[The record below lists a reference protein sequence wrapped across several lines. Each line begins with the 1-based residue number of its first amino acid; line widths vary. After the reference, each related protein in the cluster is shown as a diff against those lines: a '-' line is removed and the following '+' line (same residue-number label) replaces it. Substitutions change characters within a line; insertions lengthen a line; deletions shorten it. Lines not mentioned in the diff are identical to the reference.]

1 MEESSQGK
9 YIRVEKISKIYVYN
23 KIYTYMEGF
32 YSQNKLSIK
41 IKNQLILSQNKRFK
55 FIYPGWAAS
64 V

>member
-41 IKNQLILSQNKRFK
+41 IKNQLRIKDFK

>member
-9 YIRVEKISKIYVYN
+9 YIRVEKLVRYMYIIKYIHIWRDFIHRISYLSKSKIN
-23 KIYTYMEGF
+23 LF
-32 YSQNKLSIK
+32 YLRIK
-41 IKNQLILSQNKRFK
+41 DFK